1 MANGRFILGKQ
12 SGGTLGLVF
21 PDGIGNTEVL
31 LPESGNLASVGT
43 EVTDNAIARYDGTT
57 GKLQNSSVI
66 IDDGGNL
73 LLKSGTGALGYG
85 TGAGGQVTQLTSRST
100 AVTLN
105 KPSGTIY
112 THNES
117 LANGASVNFVVYN
130 NLVTIADLV
139 YVYGGA
145 YSNDIQ
151 ITADNTTD
159 ENGKFNIRITN
170 NSGYTVPYSLPINFV
185 IIKGARA

>member
-1 MANGRFILGKQ
+1 MANGKIRFGKQ
-12 SGGTLGLVF
+12 SGGELAFVI
-21 PDGIGNTEVL
+21 PDGVDNTEVIV
-31 LPESGNLASVGT
+31 PESGNLVSVGT
-43 EVTDNAIARYDGTT
+43 AVTDNAIARYDGTT
-57 GKLQNSSVI
+57 GKLQNSGVI
-66 IDDGGNL
+66 IDDSGNL

-85 TGAGGQVTQLTSRST
+85 VGAGGTVNQLTSRST
-100 AVTLN
+100 EVTLN

-117 LANGASVNFVVYN
+117 LANGASVSFVVYN
-130 NLVTIADLV
+130 NLVTRADLV
-139 YVYGGA
+139 YVYCGA
-145 YSNDIQ
+145 YSNFIQ

-170 NSGYTVPYSLPINFV
+170 NSGYYVPYSLPINFV